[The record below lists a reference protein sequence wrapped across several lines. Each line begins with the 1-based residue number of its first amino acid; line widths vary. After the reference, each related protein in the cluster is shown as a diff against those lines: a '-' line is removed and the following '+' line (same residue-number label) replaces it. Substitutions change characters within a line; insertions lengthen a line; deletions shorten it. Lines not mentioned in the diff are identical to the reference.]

1 MYTLADFLLVVL
13 GACVLIF
20 SVVNLLE
27 NYYPTQPV
35 PAPMCQVTR

>member
-20 SVVNLLE
+20 SLANLLG
-27 NYYPTQPV
+27 NYCPTQPD
-35 PAPMCQVTR
+35 PTPMCQVTR